1 MKWSNGYCKWRW
13 NYKKKV
19 EYFNFEKDIDHVFNS
34 FMQQYNINLI
44 DECWTLPF
52 KQFKVL
58 LNGLGEDTSLVKII
72 SIRKSKERTPEMR
85 KLQQEFSLTEPE
97 DAGLKFM
104 NMYRK

>member
-1 MKWSNGYCKWRW
+1 
-13 NYKKKV
+13 
-19 EYFNFEKDIDHVFNS
+19 
-34 FMQQYNINLI
+34 
-44 DECWTLPF
+44 
-52 KQFKVL
+52 VL